1 MMDAVRPLLP
11 SLATLVDTMVCL
23 AWGVGVS
30 AALGFAV
37 GVAMGLVPLVRAT
50 LGPLVAVLSMIPP
63 LALLPILFIRWK
75 PPFPTA
81 PSW

>member
-11 SLATLVDTMVCL
+11 SLATLVDTMARL

-37 GVAMGLVPLVRAT
+37 GVAMGLV
-50 LGPLVAVLSMIPP
+50 PLVAVLSMIPP

>member
-11 SLATLVDTMVCL
+11 SLATLVDTMARL
-23 AWGVGVS
+23 AWGVS

-37 GVAMGLVPLVRAT
+37 GVAMGLVPLVRAM

-75 PPFPTA
+75 PSFPTA